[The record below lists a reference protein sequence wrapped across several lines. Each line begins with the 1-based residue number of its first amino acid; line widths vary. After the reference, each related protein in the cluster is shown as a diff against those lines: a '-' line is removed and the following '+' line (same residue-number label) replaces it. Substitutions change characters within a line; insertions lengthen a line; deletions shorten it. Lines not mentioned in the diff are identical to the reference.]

1 MEDEESLQA
10 SALVGKLPQLVE
22 NKINHFLSNSVMPAS
37 IVVCGVFFA
46 SDQLLWMKELS
57 VGASTDFIYNSWLQ
71 IHKNGSRDMFS
82 SSSFAEKRVEGVVS
96 STDGLVARH
105 LAIRLNS
112 MFQAVQL
119 PTSISNLNPGLA
131 NVDRDTLTHFE
142 KLFVWR
148 LFQK

>member
-1 MEDEESLQA
+1 MDIFSCW
-10 SALVGKLPQLVE
+10 
-22 NKINHFLSNSVMPAS
+22 SNLERKKFWANV
-37 IVVCGVFFA
+37 
-46 SDQLLWMKELS
+46 L
-57 VGASTDFIYNSWLQ
+57 TYNSWLQ

-82 SSSFAEKRVEGVVS
+82 CSSFAEKRVEGVVS

-131 NVDRDTLTHFE
+131 NVDRDTLTLLN
-142 KLFVWR
+142 KS
-148 LFQK
+148 